1 MVKNYYI
8 RFAFE
13 PKAVKVSRAVFNF
26 AIGLADTYDC
36 FISLTSHP
44 RGFTL
49 TVGFSY
55 FFFNSELY
63 YELL

>member
-1 MVKNYYI
+1 MEKNYYI
-8 RFAFE
+8 RFSDY
-13 PKAVKVSRAVFNF
+13 PKAVKVSLSVFNF
-26 AIGLADTYDC
+26 AIGLANTYNC

-55 FFFNSELY
+55 FFFNSELC